1 MKRIVWPV
9 LMSVP
14 LSAMNQVTPID
25 QAAEKAYTTFFRR
38 DESTHTPL
46 IKPYIAQVIQEVRQE
61 SPPHDDDSIVDK
73 LERGELNLRSERDS
87 EQLTNIIIRA
97 MDKSFEHQRVEEDK
111 KISKKASAYIAAAAT
126 LISSGITLTIF
137 LVSHK

>member
-1 MKRIVWPV
+1 MF
-9 LMSVP
+9 LTLP

-25 QAAEKAYTTFFRR
+25 QATEQAYTTFFRR

-46 IKPYIAQVIQEVRQE
+46 IKPYIAQVIQQVRQE

-97 MDKSFEHQRVEEDK
+97 MDKSFEHQRIEDDK
-111 KISKKASAYIAAAAT
+111 KISKKASAYIAAGAT
-126 LISSGITLTIF
+126 IISAGITLTVF
-137 LVSHK
+137 LLSHK